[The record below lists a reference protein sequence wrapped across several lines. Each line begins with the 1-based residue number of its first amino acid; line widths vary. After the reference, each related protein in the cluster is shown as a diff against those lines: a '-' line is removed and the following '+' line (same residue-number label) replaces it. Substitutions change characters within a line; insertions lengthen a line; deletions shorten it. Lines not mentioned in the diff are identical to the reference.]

1 MAHDPNDA
9 HQGPVAEDPAL
20 DSLEARLAAARKK
33 EDERVAREHSPY
45 ADARSGG
52 MQIASTMVGYPL
64 GGIVVGFGLDRF
76 VFGTTPWI
84 TIGLMFLAFIA
95 ACVQVVRSN
104 STGAK

>member
-1 MAHDPNDA
+1 MADEPENAPIGQDP
-9 HQGPVAEDPAL
+9 QLG
-20 DSLEARLAAARKK
+20 SLESRIAAARQT
-33 EDERVAREHSPY
+33 EDARVAKEHVPY

-52 MQIASTMVGYPL
+52 MAIASTMVGYPL

-95 ACVQVVRSN
+95 ACVQVVRSH
-104 STGAK
+104 SPGAQ